1 MKKVLIFG
9 AAGFVGRYLID
20 EFFHNGYEVF
30 ASDIVPNYENDHC
43 HYVPSDITD
52 AESVAKVVESAK
64 PDYIVNLAAISSV
77 GLSWKIPAKTFQV
90 NVGGTINV
98 LEALVKNELR
108 AKVLIVGSSEEYVQL
123 DRPLKPDD
131 KVNAN
136 NPYGISKV
144 SQEMIADLYASRY
157 GLKILKTRSFNHTG
171 PGQKD
176 DFVIP
181 SFCKQVAEIIDSGK
195 PGEIHV
201 GNLSAIRDF
210 SDVRDVVANY
220 RFILEN
226 YDEGT
231 FNVGSGEAKS
241 IEEILHLII
250 SYSDQPIKIVVDPE
264 RVRPVDTPFI
274 CCDPDSIPLK
284 PQHKLE
290 STIESLINFYRH
302 LD

>member
-20 EFFHNGYEVF
+20 EFFHHGYEVY
-30 ASDIVPNYENDHC
+30 ASDILQDYQNAHC
-43 HYVPSDITD
+43 HYLPSDITD
-52 AESVAKVVESAK
+52 GESVAKVVGESK

-98 LEALVKNELR
+98 LEGLVKNGLK

-123 DRPLKPDD
+123 DRPLKPTDE
-131 KVNAN
+131 VNAN
-136 NPYGISKV
+136 NPYGISKI
-144 SQEMIADLYASRY
+144 SQEMIADLYTARY

-181 SFCKQVAEIIDSGK
+181 SFCKQVAAIMDSGE

-220 RFILEN
+220 RYILEN
-226 YDEGT
+226 FEGGV
-231 FNVGSGEAKS
+231 FNVGSGQARS
-241 IEEILHLII
+241 IEEILNLII
-250 SYSDQPIKIVVDPE
+250 SYSSQPIKVVVDPE
-264 RVRPVDTPFI
+264 RCRPIDTPFI

-302 LD
+302 KD